1 MRIIG
6 VDLHARQQTIAMFYK
21 RRCQGKH
28 FPAEQRPSECSPRH
42 RAPVTYERLFGLA
55 LAVCPMNSARRV
67 QRRGYLV
74 LPSPQF
80 HLPDGDDA
88 SRLPKLTSEAVVWWQ
103 PWFYLRLVAYSFF
116 GLSEGA

>member
-6 VDLHARQQTIAMFYK
+6 VDLHAGQQTIAMFYK

-88 SRLPKLTSEAVVWWQ
+88 SPPETDKRSGC
-103 PWFYLRLVAYSFF
+103 LVATMV
-116 GLSEGA
+116 LSETRGL